1 VNATGGDA
9 RLARV
14 ITDELATLR
23 EFVQLL
29 QKEQEAL
36 ADGDIDALMP
46 LSTKKTSL
54 SVRLGQFSEQRHE
67 ILAAAA
73 FSRDRAGM
81 EDWLAR
87 LTQNSSTAL
96 TSRNEWEDLLA
107 LAAEARALNETN
119 GKLIGTRLQHNQQ
132 ALNALLAAGNQ
143 AALYGPDGQTRTGGS
158 GRLFGSA

>member
-1 VNATGGDA
+1 MNATGGDA

-29 QKEQEAL
+29 HKEQEAL
-36 ADGDIDALMP
+36 VDGDIDALMP
-46 LSTKKTSL
+46 LSTRKTSL

-81 EDWLAR
+81 EDWLAQLNQTKPATR
-87 LTQNSSTAL
+87 TT
-96 TSRNEWEDLLA
+96 RNEWEDLLA

-119 GKLIGTRLQHNQQ
+119 GNLIGTRLQHNQQ
-132 ALNALLAAGNQ
+132 ALNTLLAAGNQ
-143 AALYGPDGQTRTGGS
+143 AALYGPDGQTRAGGS
-158 GRLFGSA
+158 GRLFGAA